1 MEKYQMEK
9 SEEEKATYFVDEETL
24 TKEELDQVFD
34 GKGAE
39 QYHEDAGVQ
48 TKSCGCV
55 CKKSDGNAKDMEAE
69 LAGSFPRAAERSHK
83 AEI

>member
-1 MEKYQMEK
+1 MPAESPYQRILRVVDFLVWTSKKRNEVKEMEKYQMEK

-39 QYHEDAGVQ
+39 QYHEDAGV
-48 TKSCGCV
+48 
-55 CKKSDGNAKDMEAE
+55 
-69 LAGSFPRAAERSHK
+69 
-83 AEI
+83 